1 MVATSLVIHAVSL
14 TVNIRKRRNRTHRQ
28 SPVTGIVSAQS
39 REEQSCPWQGAG
51 EAGQWLHTSGSL
63 PHLRQDCR
71 RNASAGQAVRFHG
84 AHPWRVAEAKKA
96 LLGWHKPTHQLNTK
110 KKKKQQQKRTLYR
123 EQTFSEEGDSPAETD
138 LVSES
143 ESPEPLPNTEV
154 RPRGPPHQTM

>member
-1 MVATSLVIHAVSL
+1 MVGTSLVIHAVSL
-14 TVNIRKRRNRTHRQ
+14 TVNIRKRRNKTHRQ

-96 LLGWHKPTHQLNTK
+96 LLGWQKPTHQLNTK
-110 KKKKQQQKRTLYR
+110 KKKKTKRERCTENKPFLKKGTAPQKLTW
-123 EQTFSEEGDSPAETD
+123 
-138 LVSES
+138 
-143 ESPEPLPNTEV
+143 
-154 RPRGPPHQTM
+154 